1 MHICGVR
8 LCSLRRSLSLRAN
21 CAATLPSWDTL
32 TTCFFV
38 TVLCAL
44 AVADGGGDADA
55 GDIDD
60 DDDDDEPE

>member
-1 MHICGVR
+1 MWCALVFIATFA
-8 LCSLRRSLSLRAN
+8 SLRAN

-38 TVLCAL
+38 TMLCAL

-60 DDDDDEPE
+60 DDE